1 LPLCAKKAPL
11 SFAIFVIDV
20 GTNISWEASSQSR
33 LRGRFDTLS
42 AEAGGFFMD
51 VKFINPFLKGTLEVL
66 KKMAFI
72 EPLPGKPYLKQT
84 SLAGGDVS
92 GIIGIT
98 GDAIGSLAISFTEPC
113 ICDICSR
120 MLGESYSEA
129 NQDVFDAV
137 GEITNMISGVAR
149 TYLEKD
155 GMSVY
160 AAIPFSTDMGSL
172 LVDVCI
178 KKTAAK
184 ARLAENYSVVNV
196 KTAVAGEAGRE
207 SPAARL
213 VEAVAA
219 VETDPKVLLKK
230 KLKDISVI
238 RDDMVRQLAEKPF
251 MEIGKRQM
259 LKKKIPFLDAQIK
272 RLKLDLSAM
281 DVLSKITQDALDNP
295 KIVKHYQHYEDKK
308 RGV

>member
-1 LPLCAKKAPL
+1 
-11 SFAIFVIDV
+11 
-20 GTNISWEASSQSR
+20 
-33 LRGRFDTLS
+33 
-42 AEAGGFFMD
+42 MD

-160 AAIPFSTDMGSL
+160 AAIPSVVYGKNHTVNHILNSPSIVIPFSTDMGSL